1 MALAPRGLTGRE
13 SEVLAL
19 IAHGASNASISQ
31 ILGTTPRTGLSR
43 WHRGHCLRATP
54 PRMRPTVAPG
64 RSP

>member
-31 ILGTTPRTGLSR
+31 ILGTTPRTVSTHVASLAR
-43 WHRGHCLRATP
+43 TACLHLI
-54 PRMRPTVAPG
+54 G
-64 RSP
+64 